1 MEDIKYAISC
11 KPDGKDDALF
21 EIDCK
26 KFIRNIEI
34 TRQMKDGVESVSI
47 STINAKGAWEDMG
60 KSADLR
66 YGHLIQN
73 AETLDHCKAIR
84 ERMSRDKFTFQIP
97 ISEKLFDNLS
107 AKEKMLAK
115 REKTSVKGKLEKNK
129 VEVKAKPNKVENTR
143 KSKGRAVR

>member
-1 MEDIKYAISC
+1 MEDIKYTISC

-73 AETLDHCKAIR
+73 AETLEHCKAIR

-97 ISEKLFDNLS
+97 ISEKLFDDLS

-115 REKTSVKGKLEKNK
+115 REKRSVKGKLAEKK
-129 VEVKAKPNKVENTR
+129 KQVAKTETKTTKR
-143 KSKGRAVR
+143 KREAR

>member
-1 MEDIKYAISC
+1 MEDIKYSISC
-11 KPDGKDDALF
+11 KLDGKDAALF

-73 AETLDHCKAIR
+73 AETLKHCKAIR

-97 ISEKLFDNLS
+97 ISEKLFDDLS

-115 REKTSVKGKLEKNK
+115 REKASVKKKLTDKK
-129 VEVKAKPNKVENTR
+129 KQVDKAETKTTKR
-143 KSKGRAVR
+143 KMEAR